1 MQLPTIQHLPSV
13 DSTNEHAFRELAAR
27 RASHLDAWLADEQT
41 AGRGRRGSTWFGA
54 PGDSLMISFALLG
67 ADAESLPTP
76 SVLSMTVGLALVA
89 SLERLGLDRDR
100 LALDWPNDLV
110 AREPSSAVGAKSAKA
125 GEEPKLAGI
134 LIEARDFDPTAPS
147 YVVGVGVNVAGK
159 LPDQL
164 VAERPVQTLAGLGL
178 RTAPMDLARVLH
190 RELAARL
197 ELGVSDP
204 DEICMDYL
212 EATGIGGRQVHV
224 ELTGGTASGRL
235 ILIEPSG
242 LSVLDDEDVLIRFA
256 LEHVQAVRP
265 ASIY

>member
-1 MQLPTIQHLPSV
+1 VQLPAIQHLTSV

-41 AGRGRRGSTWFGA
+41 AGRGSRGSTWFGA
-54 PGDSLMISFALLG
+54 PSDSLMISFALLG

-76 SVLSMTVGLALVA
+76 SVLSMTVGLSLVA
-89 SLERLGLDRDR
+89 SLERLGLDPTR

-110 AREPSSAVGAKSAKA
+110 AREPSSAG
-125 GEEPKLAGI
+125 GEAPKLAGI
-134 LIEARDFDPTAPS
+134 LIEARDFDPAAPS
-147 YVVGVGVNVAGK
+147 YVVGVGVNVAGQ
-159 LPDQL
+159 LPDRL
-164 VAERPVQTLAGLGL
+164 VAERPVQTVAGLGL
-178 RTAPMDLARVLH
+178 ETSPMEVARALH
-190 RELAARL
+190 HELAARL
-197 ELGVSDP
+197 ALGASDP
-204 DEICMDYL
+204 DQICMAYL
-212 EATGIGGRQVHV
+212 EATGLGGRQVQV

-242 LSVLDDEDVLIRFA
+242 LSLLDDEDVLIRFA